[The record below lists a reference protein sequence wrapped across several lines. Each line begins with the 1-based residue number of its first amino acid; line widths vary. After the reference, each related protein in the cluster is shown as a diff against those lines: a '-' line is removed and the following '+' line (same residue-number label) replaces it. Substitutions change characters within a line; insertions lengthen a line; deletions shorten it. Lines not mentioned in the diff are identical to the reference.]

1 MKHQFGAAER
11 AGASPLL
18 AAKDHGAPSVFRP
31 EALLREARRQKNLPM
46 EAVPPV
52 CLLDPDGDIVQDV
65 RTFARASP
73 SRTALLHTAEPLS

>member
-46 EAVPPV
+46 EAVPP
-52 CLLDPDGDIVQDV
+52 
-65 RTFARASP
+65 T
-73 SRTALLHTAEPLS
+73 